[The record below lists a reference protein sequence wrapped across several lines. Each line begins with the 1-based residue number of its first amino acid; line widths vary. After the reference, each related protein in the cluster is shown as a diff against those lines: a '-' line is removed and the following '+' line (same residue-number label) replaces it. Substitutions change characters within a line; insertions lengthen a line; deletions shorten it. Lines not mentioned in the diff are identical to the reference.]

1 LLHIINLVVY
11 LYRTLKLIDMKKH
24 NERNAGRKPKY
35 NVPAK
40 NIQVPLPIIE
50 QVEELS
56 KPYLNIKIKV
66 K

>member
-1 LLHIINLVVY
+1 
-11 LYRTLKLIDMKKH
+11 MKKKTN

-40 NIQVPLPIIE
+40 TVQVPLPILE

-56 KPYLNIKIKV
+56 KPYLNIKTKS

>member
-1 LLHIINLVVY
+1 
-11 LYRTLKLIDMKKH
+11 MKKH

-40 NIQVPLPIIE
+40 STLVPLPIMD

-56 KPYLNIKIKV
+56 KPYLNEKLLK
-66 K
+66 KQGK